1 MLANL
6 QVLLVMLFYV
16 AILIACAWALIDL
29 LTRPTAAFV
38 QAGKLTKAKW
48 GAILGVST
56 VVAFIAVPLPQ
67 QYLLVAQFPSFLA
80 LLAAVAGI
88 VYLVDVRP
96 AITPYSR
103 RRGPRGG
110 GSGSRGGW

>member
-1 MLANL
+1 MLADL
-6 QVLLVMLFYV
+6 QVLLVLVFYV
-16 AILIACAWALIDL
+16 AILAACGWALVDL
-29 LTRPTAAFV
+29 LARPAAAFV
-38 QAGKLTKAKW
+38 SAGKRTKGFW

-67 QYLLVAQFPSFLA
+67 QYLLVSQFPSFLA
-80 LLAAVAGI
+80 LLAAVAGV

-96 AITPYSR
+96 ALVPYSR
-103 RRGPRGG
+103 RRRPRG